1 MRHGFQGHDSAVRHP
16 WIALAASPPP
26 PWGAQREG
34 LGLAVR
40 ASDKLPAE
48 TPLPRSSEWIPGEG
62 TDGDRGSKATACPAP
77 PSVQDD
83 GGARAGGV
91 LSPPRSDADLSPP
104 AQPRHVWAGSVPE
117 NGPSSCP
124 PAPSGA
130 GDLGVTVCTQ
140 GRRPTASQHSCPGV
154 CRLGT
159 DGFAAGVYPAGRL
172 VRELVKE
179 ITEK

>member
-1 MRHGFQGHDSAVRHP
+1 MDRSGGV
-16 WIALAASPPP
+16 SPPP
-26 PWGAQREG
+26 RGGRSARAWGWQCAPATSFRQKRRCRG
-34 LGLAVR
+34 LQNGSR
-40 ASDKLPAE
+40 GRGQ
-48 TPLPRSSEWIPGEG
+48 TG
-62 TDGDRGSKATACPAP
+62 TGSKATACPAP

-83 GGARAGGV
+83 GGAGAGGV

-104 AQPRHVWAGSVPE
+104 AQPRHVWAGNVPE

-124 PAPSGA
+124 PVPSRA

-172 VRELVKE
+172 VSELVEE